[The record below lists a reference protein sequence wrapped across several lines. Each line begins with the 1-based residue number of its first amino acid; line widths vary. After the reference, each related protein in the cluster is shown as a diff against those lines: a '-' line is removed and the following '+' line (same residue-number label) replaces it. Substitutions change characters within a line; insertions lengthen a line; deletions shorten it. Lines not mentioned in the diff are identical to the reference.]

1 VRGGGRS
8 LVGVSNAGR
17 QWVPPPARLA
27 GARTVTRPP
36 RPHGSAGAWARADL
50 FGDPARTASALW
62 IGIDV
67 AKDHLDVHV
76 RPTGLAF
83 RVANDEAGITDLV
96 GRLRELPPTALVL
109 EATGGYEIPVV
120 AALAAA
126 GFAPAVVNP
135 RQARRFAEGVGH
147 LAKTDP
153 IDAAALA
160 HFAEAVRPEPRPV
173 PDAAARALGDLLA
186 RRRQLVQM
194 RVSEQHRLPTA
205 AGPVRQ
211 SIRRHLDYLN
221 RPIGAIEADLTEA
234 VRSSP
239 AWRERDELLQS
250 VPGVG
255 PQVSRTLLAELPEL
269 GTASGRQ
276 LSALCGL
283 APFNRDSGR
292 RRGPRSIYGGRSHV
306 RAALYQAALVAMR
319 WNTPLKGVYEGL
331 LARGKAKKVALIAVA
346 RRLLVILNALVR
358 TGSPWQEKLAV
369 GT

>member
-1 VRGGGRS
+1 MTPD
-8 LVGVSNAGR
+8 A
-17 QWVPPPARLA
+17 PAA
-27 GARTVTRPP
+27 YV
-36 RPHGSAGAWARADL
+36 
-50 FGDPARTASALW
+50 
-62 IGIDV
+62 GIDV
-67 AKDHLDVHV
+67 AKDSLDVHA

-83 RVANDEAGITDLV
+83 RVANDEAGIATLLA
-96 GRLRELPPTALVL
+96 RLQGLRPAAIVL
-109 EATGGYEIPVV
+109 EATGGYEVPVV

-126 GFAPAVVNP
+126 GLTPAVVNP
-135 RQARRFAEGVGH
+135 RQARRFAEGTGR

-153 IDAAALA
+153 LDAAVLA

-173 PDAAARALGDLLA
+173 PDAEARALGDLLA

-194 RVSEQHRLPTA
+194 RVGEQHRLPTA
-205 AGPVRQ
+205 SGA
-211 SIRRHLDYLN
+211 IRKGIQRHIDYLD
-221 RPIGAIEADLTEA
+221 RQLRGLEAELTAA
-234 VRSSP
+234 VRASP

-276 LSALCGL
+276 LASLCGL

-292 RRGPRSIYGGRSHV
+292 RSAPRSIHGGRAHV

-319 WNTPLKGVYEGL
+319 FNAPLRGVYQGL

-358 TGSPWQEKLAV
+358 KGTPWQEKLAI

>member
-1 VRGGGRS
+1 MTS
-8 LVGVSNAGR
+8 SVSVL
-17 QWVPPPARLA
+17 WV
-27 GARTVTRPP
+27 
-36 RPHGSAGAWARADL
+36 
-50 FGDPARTASALW
+50 
-62 IGIDV
+62 GIDV
-67 AKDHLDVHV
+67 SKDFLDVHV

-83 RVANDEAGITDLV
+83 RVANDEAGIAALV
-96 GRLRELPPTALVL
+96 ARLQLSPPAALVL

-126 GFAPAVVNP
+126 GLAPAVVNP
-135 RQARRFAEGVGH
+135 RQARRFAEGVGR

-153 IDAAALA
+153 LDAAVLA

-173 PDAAARALGDLLA
+173 PDAEARVLGDLLA

-205 AGPVRQ
+205 SGA
-211 SIRRHLDYLN
+211 IRKGIQRHLDYLD
-221 RPIGAIEADLTEA
+221 RQIKGIEADLAAA
-234 VRSSP
+234 VQASP
-239 AWRERDELLQS
+239 AWRARDELLQS

-319 WNTPLKGVYEGL
+319 WNALLKGVYEGL

-358 TGSPWQEKLAV
+358 TGLPWQEKLAV

>member
-1 VRGGGRS
+1 MTTS
-8 LVGVSNAGR
+8 S
-17 QWVPPPARLA
+17 
-27 GARTVTRPP
+27 
-36 RPHGSAGAWARADL
+36 S
-50 FGDPARTASALW
+50 SMALW
-62 IGIDV
+62 VGIDV
-67 AKDHLDVHV
+67 SKDFLDVHV
-76 RPTGLAF
+76 RPTQDAF
-83 RVANDEAGITDLV
+83 RVANDEAGIADLV
-96 GRLRELPPTALVL
+96 ARLQQRPPAGLVL

-126 GFAPAVVNP
+126 GLAPAVVNP
-135 RQARRFAEGVGH
+135 RQARRFAEGVGR

-153 IDAAALA
+153 IDAAVLA

-173 PDAAARALGDLLA
+173 PDADARLLGDMLA
-186 RRRQLVQM
+186 RRRQIVQM
-194 RVSEQHRLPTA
+194 RVSELHRLPTA
-205 AGPVRQ
+205 TGP
-211 SIRRHLDYLN
+211 IRKGIQRHIDYLD
-221 RPIGAIEADLTEA
+221 RQIKSIEDDLATA
-234 VRSSP
+234 VKASP
-239 AWRERDELLQS
+239 AWRARDELLQS

-269 GTASGRQ
+269 GTLSGRQ
-276 LSALCGL
+276 LAALCGL

-331 LARGKAKKVALIAVA
+331 VQRGKAKKVALIAVA

>member
-1 VRGGGRS
+1 M
-8 LVGVSNAGR
+8 
-17 QWVPPPARLA
+17 
-27 GARTVTRPP
+27 T
-36 RPHGSAGAWARADL
+36 
-50 FGDPARTASALW
+50 DPAATYV
-62 IGIDV
+62 GIDV

-76 RPTGLAF
+76 RPDGRAW
-83 RVANDEAGITDLV
+83 RVANDEAGIAALAV
-96 GRLRELPPTALVL
+96 RLQELRPAALVL
-109 EATGGYEIPVV
+109 EATGGYEVAVV

-126 GFAPAVVNP
+126 GLAPAVVNP
-135 RQARRFAEGVGH
+135 RQARRFAEGVGR

-153 IDAAALA
+153 IAAAVLA

-173 PDAAARALGDLLA
+173 PDAAARALGELLA
-186 RRRQLVQM
+186 RRRQLVQR

-205 AGPVRQ
+205 AGAIRKGIQRHIDYRDRQ
-211 SIRRHLDYLN
+211 LK
-221 RPIGAIEADLTEA
+221 GIEADLAAA
-234 VRSSP
+234 VQASP

-269 GTASGRQ
+269 GTTSGRQ

-283 APFNRDSGR
+283 APFNRDRGR
-292 RRGPRSIYGGRSHV
+292 RQGPRTIYGGRSHV
-306 RAALYQAALVAMR
+306 RAALYQAALAAMR
-319 WNTPLKGVYEGL
+319 CNVPLKGVYEGL

>member
-1 VRGGGRS
+1 MTAS
-8 LVGVSNAGR
+8 
-17 QWVPPPARLA
+17 
-27 GARTVTRPP
+27 T
-36 RPHGSAGAWARADL
+36 ADL
-50 FGDPARTASALW
+50 F

-83 RVANDEAGITDLV
+83 RVANDDAGIADLV
-96 GRLRELPPTALVL
+96 ARLQALRPTALVL
-109 EATGGYEIPVV
+109 EATGGYEVPVV
-120 AALAAA
+120 AALATA
-126 GFAPAVVNP
+126 GLAPAVVNP
-135 RQARRFAEGVGH
+135 RQARRFAEGVGR

-153 IDAAALA
+153 IDAAVLA

-173 PDAAARALGDLLA
+173 PDADARALGDLLA

-194 RVSEQHRLPTA
+194 RVSEQHRLATA
-205 AGPVRQ
+205 AGA
-211 SIRRHLDYLN
+211 IRENIQRHIDYLDHQL
-221 RPIGAIEADLTEA
+221 RGIEADLAAA
-234 VRSSP
+234 VQASP

-269 GTASGRQ
+269 GTTSGRPVA
-276 LSALCGL
+276 ALCGL
-283 APFNRDSGR
+283 APFHRDSGR
-292 RRGPRSIYGGRSHV
+292 RQGPRRIYGGRSHV

-319 WNTPLKGVYEGL
+319 WNAPLKGVYEGL
-331 LARGKAKKVALIAVA
+331 LARGKAKKVALVAVA

-358 TGSPWQEKLAV
+358 SGLPWQEKLAV

>member
-1 VRGGGRS
+1 M
-8 LVGVSNAGR
+8 
-17 QWVPPPARLA
+17 
-27 GARTVTRPP
+27 T
-36 RPHGSAGAWARADL
+36 
-50 FGDPARTASALW
+50 DPAATFV
-62 IGIDV
+62 GIDV

-76 RPTGLAF
+76 RPEGRAW
-83 RVANDEAGITDLV
+83 RVANDEPGIASLV
-96 GRLRELPPTALVL
+96 VCLLELRPAALVL
-109 EATGGYEIPVV
+109 EATGGYEVAVV

-126 GFAPAVVNP
+126 GLAPAVVNP

-153 IDAAALA
+153 IDARALA

-173 PDAAARALGDLLA
+173 PDAAARALSEWLA

-205 AGPVRQ
+205 SAT
-211 SIRRHLDYLN
+211 IRKGIQRHIDYLE
-221 RPIGAIEADLTEA
+221 RQLKGIEAELAAA
-234 VRSSP
+234 VQASP
-239 AWRERDELLQS
+239 AWRARDELLQS

-269 GTASGRQ
+269 GTTSGRQ

-283 APFNRDSGR
+283 APYNRDSGR
-292 RRGPRSIYGGRSHV
+292 RQGPRSIYGGRSHV

-319 WNTPLKGVYEGL
+319 WNAPLKGVYQGL

>member
-1 VRGGGRS
+1 MNTS
-8 LVGVSNAGR
+8 
-17 QWVPPPARLA
+17 PPA
-27 GARTVTRPP
+27 
-36 RPHGSAGAWARADL
+36 
-50 FGDPARTASALW
+50 LW
-62 IGIDV
+62 VGIDV
-67 AKDHLDVHV
+67 SKDFLDVHL
-76 RPTGLAF
+76 RPTGAAF
-83 RVANDEAGITDLV
+83 RLANDEDGLAALV
-96 GRLRELPPTALVL
+96 ARLRPLSPAGLVL
-109 EATGGYEIPVV
+109 EATGGYEVPVV

-126 GFAPAVVNP
+126 GLAPAVVNP
-135 RQARRFAEGVGH
+135 RQARRFAEGVGR

-153 IDAAALA
+153 LDAAALA
-160 HFAEAVRPEPRPV
+160 HFAEAVRPAPRPV
-173 PDAAARALGDLLA
+173 PDADARLLGELLA

-205 AGPVRQ
+205 SGA
-211 SIRRHLDYLN
+211 IRKGIQQHIDYLD
-221 RPIGAIEADLTEA
+221 RQVKGVEADLAAA
-234 VRSSP
+234 VQASP
-239 AWRERDELLQS
+239 AWRARDELLRS

-292 RRGPRSIYGGRSHV
+292 RRGPRTIYGGRSHV

-319 WNTPLKGVYEGL
+319 WNGPLKRVYEGL
-331 LARGKAKKVALIAVA
+331 LARGKAKKVALVAVA

-369 GT
+369 GP